1 MKKRAPAPPLMTI
14 AISDGSIALSLR
26 LHEPQFLLLHDILR
40 KAEDERYIAKEIGC
54 SDEGLIITG
63 EKEPYV
69 YIYRPDFL
77 WAEFLQEQPQTE
89 FDMKGQQAVDLFKRY
104 EQWAIDKS
112 AAYALSDLESGK
124 ITFADLENL
133 APYLKDHPIIQ
144 RKAAHCLF
152 SGNIPTRRGKPK
164 SNEPPETQLLIQWVG
179 YYRTDSKTTIETAV
193 VKALQ
198 NHPELI
204 PPHWEEPEDA
214 LAKAY
219 KRSIQKPKRS

>member
-133 APYLKDHPIIQ
+133 AP
-144 RKAAHCLF
+144 
-152 SGNIPTRRGKPK
+152 
-164 SNEPPETQLLIQWVG
+164 
-179 YYRTDSKTTIETAV
+179 
-193 VKALQ
+193 
-198 NHPELI
+198 
-204 PPHWEEPEDA
+204 
-214 LAKAY
+214 
-219 KRSIQKPKRS
+219 